1 MPCSDLPIH
10 CQRRCPQLTGNT
22 SLTLILFSE
31 TIGSLGAGM
40 DLGLSGR
47 VAIVAAASTG
57 LGFAVAQELSREG
70 ADVAI
75 CARTASDLQSAAA
88 KIQGTSGR
96 EVIHQAVDVTNANA
110 VAAFVSAVERRF
122 GHIDICITNSGGPP
136 SKLFEETASE
146 DWKAAIDLLL
156 MSAVFF
162 ARETLPRMKKNRWGR
177 LITVTS
183 YAVKQ
188 PVDGLL
194 LSNSIRAAV
203 TGLARTLANEY
214 GAYGITVNNVCPG
227 YTRTDRLGDLAKA
240 VSARTGA
247 KPDDVFA
254 GWERQIPAGRIGT
267 PEEFAA
273 VVAFLASERA
283 SYVNG
288 TSIAVDGG
296 IVRSL
301 L

>member
-1 MPCSDLPIH
+1 
-10 CQRRCPQLTGNT
+10 
-22 SLTLILFSE
+22 
-31 TIGSLGAGM
+31 M
-40 DLGLSGR
+40 DLGLNGR

-57 LGFAVAQELSREG
+57 LGFAVAKELSMEG

-75 CARTASDLQSAAA
+75 CARNTGNLQTAAA
-88 KIQGTSGR
+88 TIQRASGR
-96 EVIHQAVDVTNANA
+96 EVFHQALDVTDARA
-110 VAAFVSAVERRF
+110 VAAFVSAVETRF
-122 GHIDICITNSGGPP
+122 GRIDICVTNSGGPP
-136 SKLFEETASE
+136 SKLFEDTRNEE
-146 DWKAAIDLLL
+146 WRAAIEQLL
-156 MSAVFF
+156 MSCVSF
-162 ARETLPRMKKNRWGR
+162 ARETLPRMKKNKWGR
-177 LITVTS
+177 LITITS
-183 YAVKQ
+183 TAVKQ

-214 GAYGITVNNVCPG
+214 AAHGITVNNVCPG
-227 YTRTDRLGDLAKA
+227 YTRTDRLSDLVKEI
-240 VSARTGA
+240 SERTGA
-247 KPDDVFA
+247 KPEEIFS

-273 VVAFLASERA
+273 VVTFLASERA

-288 TSIAVDGG
+288 VSLAVDGG